1 MLVVI
6 DVFIYFL
13 GFYIDYLRFL
23 QLKRNGTV
31 SSSLIKHTSD
41 IMLGQSKH
49 FPFSAALLLHDF
61 LVSSFCAVLFIVA
74 FHL

>member
-1 MLVVI
+1 MLVLI

-41 IMLGQSKH
+41 IMPGQSKRIL
-49 FPFSAALLLHDF
+49 FSAALLLHDF
-61 LVSSFCAVLFIVA
+61 PVSSFCAVLFIVA